1 MRSPTVT
8 DNFLNYHLDFNTY
21 NYSHCCWK
29 TQICPLLVKFM
40 YVGMEIYTCVYFE
53 NKTMYESNS
62 DGLESFC
69 NEWNSVWKVLLKI

>member
-1 MRSPTVT
+1 
-8 DNFLNYHLDFNTY
+8 
-21 NYSHCCWK
+21 
-29 TQICPLLVKFM
+29 M
-40 YVGMEIYTCVYFE
+40 YVGMEIYTCVYFI